1 VTSVTNLGDGIF
13 SVNTGNRTIIVQDS
27 NNDGRVDKIA
37 YADQSDAEVLFGE
50 LGKETNTLLGEW
62 GDPHLHSRHYDKQ
75 AAVAMNQSADNLY
88 KDIKDGRLDDANA
101 LSAVV
106 TQLES
111 GGKRNEIADA
121 HADHTLKNGSMSA
134 VIDVKVADWNP
145 NFAVTENAYFNF
157 GAQVVAIKNVWKET
171 ATDGDLSVEARANS
185 SNIQSKATF
194 VHVDASN
201 GTSLGIEGTTKS
213 FDTSYRGKYILDI
226 NGKMGQVKD
235 WDMDWVR
242 QDYMQ
247 RNYSVSAIVKR
258 DDDDKAKQA
267 NAAEVWS
274 RDTAYRDVLE
284 SWYSIKEPKD
294 DKKQNAVS

>member
-1 VTSVTNLGDGIF
+1 MTSVTNVGDGIF

-27 NNDGRVDKIA
+27 DNDGRVDKIA

-50 LGKETNTLLGEW
+50 LGKETTTLLGEW

-88 KDIKDGRLDDANA
+88 RDIKDGRLDDANA

-106 TQLES
+106 AQLEG
-111 GGKRNEIADA
+111 GGKRNEIADV

-134 VIDVKVADWNP
+134 VIDVKVGTPWDP
-145 NFAVTENAYFNF
+145 NVAVTENAYFNF

-213 FDTSYRGKYILDI
+213 FDTSYQGKYILDI

-235 WDMDWVR
+235 WDMDWVYQDIR
-242 QDYMQ
+242 Q
-247 RNYSVSAIVKR
+247 RSYS
-258 DDDDKAKQA
+258 
-267 NAAEVWS
+267 
-274 RDTAYRDVLE
+274 L
-284 SWYSIKEPKD
+284 KEAHD
-294 DKKQNAVS
+294 DKKLSAAG